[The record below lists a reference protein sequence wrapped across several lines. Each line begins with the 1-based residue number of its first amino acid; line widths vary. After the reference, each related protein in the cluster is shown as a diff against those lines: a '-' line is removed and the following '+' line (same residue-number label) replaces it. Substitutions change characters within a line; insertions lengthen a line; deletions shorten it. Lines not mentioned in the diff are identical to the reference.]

1 MNSKSLINYTAAFIA
16 ALMIASCDYVEGP
29 YGTSF
34 SGGGGGND
42 TGQAISRV
50 LVEDFTGHRCG
61 NCPRA
66 TERIEELQ
74 NLYGDRVVAVA
85 IHVGFFATPS
95 SSGLFTADYRTPVGN
110 ELDQHYGNS
119 VAGLPNGLI
128 HRSMANGNG
137 ILDVNAWAPKV
148 VSILAQA
155 PKLKLNLQANFSN
168 ANRLASANLEIQALE
183 NIQEQLRVAY
193 YLTEDSILGAQ
204 KDYSISPSDIPEYY
218 HRHMLRGSMN
228 GTWGENL
235 PAAFLASGQTLA
247 HSGSFTIPNN
257 WNQNKVA
264 VVAVIYREE
273 SREVVEVIEKKLSIQ

>member
-1 MNSKSLINYTAAFIA
+1 
-16 ALMIASCDYVEGP
+16 
-29 YGTSF
+29 
-34 SGGGGGND
+34 
-42 TGQAISRV
+42 
-50 LVEDFTGHRCG
+50 
-61 NCPRA
+61 
-66 TERIEELQ
+66 
-74 NLYGDRVVAVA
+74 
-85 IHVGFFATPS
+85 
-95 SSGLFTADYRTPVGN
+95 
-110 ELDQHYGNS
+110 
-119 VAGLPNGLI
+119 
-128 HRSMANGNG
+128 
-137 ILDVNAWAPKV
+137 